1 MNATYIHIYYISIYI
16 RSLFSRLAFSF
27 SFFYTL
33 SPFVSLRPND
43 KTKDSVHKSRAGMY
57 NSNFIEGQIRVGRLF
72 R

>member
-33 SPFVSLRPND
+33 SPFVSLRPDD
-43 KTKDSVHKSRAGMY
+43 KTKIVYINLEQACTTQTLLRGK
-57 NSNFIEGQIRVGRLF
+57 
-72 R
+72 